1 MRRRV
6 LPLDELDFELCATSG
21 QVFRFER
28 FDRDGVQ
35 VWRGADGSNVIE
47 VERTPDGWVACSR
60 PDPSAVERFLRLDV
74 SLSDVSRRVV
84 QLDPSFASL
93 VCRFPGLRTLRQ
105 ARADE
110 TLFSFLCTVNNNL
123 KRIQKLVRSLGRFGE
138 ELEPGVFEF
147 PSPKRI
153 AAIGEGRLR
162 EMGFGYRAQTL

>member
-84 QLDPSFASL
+84 QLDPSFAG
-93 VCRFPGLRTLRQ
+93 FPAC
-105 ARADE
+105 ARCAKRE
-110 TLFSFLCTVNNNL
+110 LMRRCFHFSA
-123 KRIQKLVRSLGRFGE
+123 R
-138 ELEPGVFEF
+138 
-147 PSPKRI
+147 
-153 AAIGEGRLR
+153 
-162 EMGFGYRAQTL
+162 